1 MVGGGRLSD
10 DDARYV
16 LDGLATLPA
25 QDDARESMR
34 LLVDAGISVVCLSN
48 GNRDSTEAFLDRS
61 GLDGFVDQVIT
72 VADVQV
78 WKPSPAV
85 YAHAL
90 SCIGSAAHD
99 VALVAVHA
107 FDCHGAHAVG
117 LTTGWARR
125 LEKHYPDLF
134 TRADVIGDDLV
145 EVASGLV
152 ALSPD

>member
-1 MVGGGRLSD
+1 MFHLTIRLSTLASLSSSLPPFGVGD
-10 DDARYV
+10 SRVV
-16 LDGLATLPA
+16 LTYSSISSACPEILAALLSAPA
-25 QDDARESMR
+25 
-34 LLVDAGISVVCLSN
+34 
-48 GNRDSTEAFLDRS
+48 
-61 GLDGFVDQVIT
+61 
-72 VADVQV
+72 
-78 WKPSPAV
+78 
-85 YAHAL
+85 
-90 SCIGSAAHD
+90 
-99 VALVAVHA
+99 ALVAVHA